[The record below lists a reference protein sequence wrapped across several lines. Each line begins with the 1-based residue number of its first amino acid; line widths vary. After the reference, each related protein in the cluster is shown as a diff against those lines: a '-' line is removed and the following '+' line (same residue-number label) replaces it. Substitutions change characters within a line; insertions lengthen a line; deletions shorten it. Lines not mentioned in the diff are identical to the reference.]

1 MAQIRIENL
10 RKSFDQFTAV
20 EGSTFTIDDGSFFA
34 MLGPSGCGKTTT
46 LRVIA
51 GLELSTEGKILL
63 DGEDV
68 TFHRAAARDIAFVF
82 QLFALYPHMNVGQN
96 IGFPL
101 KCQGMSRGEIRQ
113 RVQETARMLRIEH
126 LLSSKTSK
134 LSGVTGSASRSG
146 VPWCGGRRPS

>member
-20 EGSTFTIDDGSFFA
+20 EGSTFTIDDGTFFA

-46 LRVIA
+46 LRMIA
-51 GLELSTEGKILL
+51 GLELPTEGKILL

-82 QLFALYPHMNVGQN
+82 QLFALYPHMNVGEN

-101 KCQGMSRGEIRQ
+101 KCQGMARREIRE
-113 RVQETARMLRIEH
+113 RVQE
-126 LLSSKTSK
+126 
-134 LSGVTGSASRSG
+134 
-146 VPWCGGRRPS
+146 